1 MTQARLASDAGY
13 EKAKVYYFG
22 SNCFAISWRGSYL
35 KLFFTHDPEAVL
47 KALRRKNR
55 GVIQFQE
62 HFKTLRVQS
71 GSNSLQVFSMSPTPI
86 EPCRTIDNL
95 YWGSYE

>member
-1 MTQARLASDAGY
+1 MTQARLASDTGY

-35 KLFFTHDPEAVL
+35 KIFFNHDPEALL
-47 KALRRKNR
+47 KALRKKDR
-55 GVIQFQE
+55 GAIEFQE
-62 HFKTLRVQS
+62 HYKTVRVQS

-95 YWGSYE
+95 FWGSFE